1 MLLNKFKLYAK
12 KNPKEVMNPK
22 SGPLPRPGPTPPG
35 PDQTKVGF
43 FNNYSRLF
51 NIKGEIRRL
60 SATSVSALFSSSSC
74 AFPKPHRCFF
84 FIFLSLYRFL
94 FLEKPV
100 SILLSAYLS
109 LCACHFLYWF
119 GCDYTFY
126 FYFCTFV
133 IFWGIFVEFFWV
145 D

>member
-1 MLLNKFKLYAK
+1 MLLNKFKLYGK

-51 NIKGEIRRL
+51 NIKGEIPRL

-84 FIFLSLYRFL
+84 FFISVQISLSRETCIDTIISIFVPLCMSFSLLIWLRLYFL
-94 FLEKPV
+94 FL
-100 SILLSAYLS
+100 
-109 LCACHFLYWF
+109 FLYF
-119 GCDYTFY
+119 CY
-126 FYFCTFV
+126 FLGYFC
-133 IFWGIFVEFFWV
+133 
-145 D
+145 